1 MPIIKTQPE
10 KKYPFFVKCFM
21 KNKKKTEGNKRK
33 SEMGKDE
40 KVEEGQICPQC
51 PKPVCLVGDSVEET
65 GK

>member
-1 MPIIKTQPE
+1 
-10 KKYPFFVKCFM
+10 
-21 KNKKKTEGNKRK
+21 
-33 SEMGKDE
+33 MGKDE